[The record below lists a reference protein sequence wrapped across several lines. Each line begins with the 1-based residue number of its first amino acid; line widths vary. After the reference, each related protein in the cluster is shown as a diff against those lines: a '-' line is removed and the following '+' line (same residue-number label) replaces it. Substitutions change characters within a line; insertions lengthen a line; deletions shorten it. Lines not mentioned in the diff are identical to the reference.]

1 MRGFV
6 RLRRVW
12 LGLLVV
18 LTVLAVLATT
28 AAAQPPAQSGFSLR
42 NGSHDSWLPRLSGRF
57 AASAQVAASSATK
70 GAGSATALC
79 VGGKPSCYAT
89 IQAAVDAAHDGDT
102 VRVAAGTFA
111 GGITIAKSLR
121 LVGAGA
127 GATVISGGGPVLTVG
142 TFDALTEPTVSISGV
157 TITRGLTTSSVLSN
171 AFVGADNVIALG
183 GGIEVPPAVDPNDPN
198 NQLAGATLS
207 ISDSVI
213 TGNRV
218 APTATVPFGPP
229 CPSGPCPFAWAK
241 GGGIDTW
248 GALTLKN
255 TAVTNNE
262 ASGVASDADGGGIDL
277 WSTATLTMSG
287 SSVSGNRALAAVPNG
302 RYAEG
307 GGIFGDQFIAVKISG
322 GSISGNTASLTSV
335 LPFDV
340 GGGNTLDMNANGGGV
355 HIGDG
360 STVAITGTTFDGNT
374 VVANDP
380 NGEPYA
386 FDAALH
392 PGDAPLVLRDSS
404 ITNNNLIVT
413 AASSA
418 DVGPSGS
425 ALDLY
430 GPVTVTNTRITGNST
445 LVSSASG
452 TAWASAAVY
461 SGDPQPQPALILDSL
476 IRDNT
481 VKAVSGTGAATIFGA
496 GMVNE
501 GLLTLRNDQIS
512 NNHGTA
518 TGTSGHAQ
526 GGGIWNSLIG
536 SPVNPQLTLNDTSVT
551 RNTLTA
557 SPSIVIQ
564 GGGIFTT
571 FPVTLTNSTVKGNN
585 PDQCYGC

>member
-1 MRGFV
+1 MRGIV
-6 RLRRVW
+6 RLGRVR
-12 LGLLVV
+12 LGLLVG
-18 LTVLAVLATT
+18 LTVLAVIVTT
-28 AAAQPPAQSGFSLR
+28 AAARPPTQSGFSLR
-42 NGSHDSWLPRLSGRF
+42 QRSHDSWLPRLSGPF
-57 AASAQVAASSATK
+57 AASVRVAASGAAK
-70 GAGSATALC
+70 GSGSGKTLC

-89 IQAAVDAAHDGDT
+89 IQAALDAAHDGDT

-111 GGITIAKSLR
+111 GGVTIAKSLS
-121 LVGAGA
+121 LVGAGV
-127 GATVISGGGPVLTVG
+127 GATVISGGGPVLTIG
-142 TFDALTEPTVSISGV
+142 TFYALTEPTVSISRV
-157 TITRGLTTSSVLSN
+157 TITGGLTTSSALSN

-183 GGIEVPPAVDPNDPN
+183 GGIEVPPAADVNDPN
-198 NQLAGATLS
+198 NLLAGATLS
-207 ISDSVI
+207 ITDSVI

-218 APTATVPFGPP
+218 APTVTLPFGPP

-241 GGGIDTW
+241 GGGIDSW

-277 WSTATLTMSG
+277 WSTASLTMTG
-287 SSVSGNRALAAVPNG
+287 STVSGNRALAAVPNG

-307 GGIFGDQFIAVKISG
+307 GGIFGDQFISVKISG
-322 GSISGNTASLTSV
+322 GSVSGNTASLVSV

-340 GGGNTLDMNANGGGV
+340 GGGNTLDMNANGGGI

-360 STVAITGTTFDGNT
+360 STVEIRGTALDGNT

-380 NGEPYA
+380 NGEPYG
-386 FDAALH
+386 FDSALH

-404 ITNNNLIVT
+404 ITGNKVIVT
-413 AASSA
+413 VASSA

-425 ALDLY
+425 AVDLY
-430 GPVTVTNTRITGNST
+430 GAVTVSNTRISRNST
-445 LVSSASG
+445 LVTSAGG

-461 SGDPQPQPALILDSL
+461 SGDPQPQPALILDSV

-481 VKAVSGTGAATIFGA
+481 VTAAGGTGAATIFGA
-496 GMVNE
+496 GLVNE
-501 GLLTLRNDQIS
+501 GLLTLRDDHVG
-512 NNHGTA
+512 NNRGIA
-518 TGTSGHAQ
+518 IGTSGYAQ

-536 SPVNPQLTLNDTSVT
+536 NPVNPQLTLEDTSVT
-551 RNTLTA
+551 GNTLTA
-557 SPSIVIQ
+557 STGVLIQ

-571 FPVTLTNSTVKGNN
+571 FPVTLTNSRIAGNS